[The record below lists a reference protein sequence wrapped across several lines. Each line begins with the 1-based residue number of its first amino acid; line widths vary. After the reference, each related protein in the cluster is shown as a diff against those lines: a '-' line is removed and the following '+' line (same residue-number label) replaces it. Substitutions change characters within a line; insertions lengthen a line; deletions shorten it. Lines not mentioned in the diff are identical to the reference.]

1 MSLPLIKVPEYNLN
15 LSNDIKVRF
24 RPFLVKEEKVLL
36 LAIETR
42 DEDEITK
49 AFIDIVQSCVLS
61 DVDVTKVPFYD
72 FEWIWLN
79 IRAKSVG
86 ENIELKLKCPDDES
100 MIVDYT
106 LKIEDIKPDLNKT
119 INNKIEF
126 EPNYGVIMKVPTIKD
141 VGSKKGL
148 VELST
153 GLIRD
158 CIQTIYNGEEV
169 FDRKDIEPKE
179 LEEFVE
185 NLTMSQFKKLS
196 KFFEELPQIE
206 HTIKYKNPKTN
217 KEFEFEMKG
226 AADFFQ

>member
-1 MSLPLIKVPEYNLN
+1 
-15 LSNDIKVRF
+15 
-24 RPFLVKEEKVLL
+24 
-36 LAIETR
+36 
-42 DEDEITK
+42 
-49 AFIDIVQSCVLS
+49 
-61 DVDVTKVPFYD
+61 
-72 FEWIWLN
+72 
-79 IRAKSVG
+79 
-86 ENIELKLKCPDDES
+86 
-100 MIVDYT
+100 
-106 LKIEDIKPDLNKT
+106 
-119 INNKIEF
+119 
-126 EPNYGVIMKVPTIKD
+126 MKVPTIKD

-169 FDRKDIEPKE
+169 FDRNDIEPKE